1 MPSKDSQSAAAAAP
15 DNGNNK
21 LNGVSADKPS
31 SKGVK
36 NGNGKPDG
44 EYNADSIKVL
54 GGMEAVRKRPAMYI
68 GSTGE
73 MGLHHLVYE
82 VVDNSVDEALA
93 GFADRIDVTIHID
106 DSITVVDNGRGIPT
120 DEMDVDGERLPA
132 AQVVMTVLHAGG
144 KFDSSTYKVSG
155 GLHGVGVSCVNALS
169 HLLELEIWRDGAVFE
184 QTYSKGEP
192 TSKLKKTGTTKK
204 RGTKVHFVPDKEIF
218 TVTEYNYDTLA
229 QRLRELA
236 FLNKGLLITL
246 ADERTTDPKTGES
259 KKAEFKYNGGIAE
272 FIKHLNRGKAVLHD
286 KPIYMEWADDASKA
300 PTTGVSDNARYGNI
314 QMEIGLQYNDGYSE
328 SVFSF
333 ANNINTVDGGTHL
346 QGFRTALTRT
356 INAAGQSL
364 GLFKDV
370 KENLSGDDVREG
382 LVAVVSVKLSQPQFE
397 GQTKGKL
404 NSDIAGNVQA
414 FVNDRLGAFLEQ
426 NPAVAKKIINKAI
439 EAARAREA
447 ARKARDLTRR
457 KGALDGGGLPG
468 KLADCSER
476 QPERCEVYL
485 VEGESA
491 GGTAKQ
497 GRDRRFQA
505 ILPLKGK
512 ILNVEK
518 ARYDKMLG
526 HEEIRAMITALG
538 TGIGKDD
545 FDISKLRYG
554 KIILMTDADVDGS
567 HIRTLL
573 LTFFFRHMQELI
585 KRGNVYIAQPPLY
598 RIKKGKFEQ
607 YIKNDAEL
615 VKVMVKRAADGIVVR
630 YGEGAAVLEGAP
642 LTKFMTTLND
652 FIGFYDK
659 VDKRIRDQKITELLS
674 RADLIKRVDFE
685 GDSKKPPQ
693 KLAALQKALKAVAK
707 EREIK
712 EVKEPRFE
720 EEHSLW
726 ELAYVNSQGAEHVIN
741 WELASTPEYRQ
752 MMSKYKQIE
761 QYMQPPYFVEP
772 LKKEGSSTNGT
783 EELSDAAKAD
793 QEKAEQK
800 APRVSK
806 RKTEAVTVEKSSP
819 RDLFDYVFNEGRKD
833 YDVQRYKGL
842 GEMSSTQLWDT
853 TMDPERRTL
862 LSVKLEDIT
871 ETETIFTT
879 LMGEDVEARR
889 KFIEENAL
897 DVKNLD
903 I

>member
-1 MPSKDSQSAAAAAP
+1 MATKESAVATA
-15 DNGNNK
+15 K
-21 LNGVSADKPS
+21 EQIKPKKS
-31 SKGVK
+31 VAEGG
-36 NGNGKPDG
+36 NGNGD
-44 EYNADSIKVL
+44 YTADSIKVL

-93 GFADRIDVTIHID
+93 GFADKIEVTIHID
-106 DSITVVDNGRGIPT
+106 NSITVVDNGRGIPV
-120 DEMDVDGERLPA
+120 DNMDIDGEKVPA
-132 AQVVMTVLHAGG
+132 AQVVMTKLHAGG
-144 KFDSSTYKVSG
+144 KFDSSSYKVSG

-169 HLLELEIWRDGAVFE
+169 EELELEIWRDGFTWE

-192 TSKLKKTGTTKK
+192 TSKLKKTGAVKAKT
-204 RGTKVHFVPDKEIF
+204 GTKVRFLPDKSIF
-218 TVTEYNYDTLA
+218 TATEYNYDTLA

-246 ADERTTDPKTGES
+246 TDERNTDSKTGEA
-259 KKAEFKYNGGIAE
+259 KRAEFKYNGGIAE

-286 KPIYMEWADDASKA
+286 KPIYMEADKDQ
-300 PTTGVSDNARYGNI
+300 VHI
-314 QMEIGLQYNDGYSE
+314 EIGLQYNDGYSE

-346 QGFRTALTRT
+346 SGFRTSLTRT
-356 INAAGQSL
+356 INYAGQQM

-370 KENLSGDDVREG
+370 KENLTGDDVREG
-382 LVAVVSVKLSQPQFE
+382 LVAVISVKLPQPQFE

-404 NSDIAGNVQA
+404 NSDIAGIVQA
-414 FVNDRLGAFLEQ
+414 FVNERLGAYLEQ
-426 NPAVAKKIINKAI
+426 NPTAGRKIINKAI

-476 QPERCEVYL
+476 QPERCELFL

-538 TGIGKDD
+538 TGISKED
-545 FDISKLRYG
+545 FDASKLRYG
-554 KIILMTDADVDGS
+554 KVILMTDADVDGS

-598 RIKKGKFEQ
+598 SIKKGKSQQ
-607 YIKNDAEL
+607 YIKDDREF
-615 VKVMVKRAADGIVVR
+615 VKVMVKKASDGLVVR
-630 YGEGAAVLEGAP
+630 YGEGAAKVEGQQ
-642 LTKFMTTLND
+642 LTRFITTLNEY
-652 FIGFYDK
+652 INFYDK
-659 VDKRIRDQKITELLS
+659 VSKRTRDERITDLLPKLDLS
-674 RADLIKRVDFE
+674 KRADFE
-685 GDSKKPPQ
+685 GDKSAPPKKVAQ
-693 KLAALQKALKAVAK
+693 LEKDIKKIAK
-707 EREIK
+707 ERQFK
-712 EVKEPRFE
+712 EVESRFD
-720 EEHSLW
+720 EEHNLW
-726 ELAYVNSQGAEHVIN
+726 EARYVNSQGAEHLIN

-752 MMSKYKQIE
+752 LLSKFKQIE
-761 QYMQPPYFVEP
+761 PYLEPPFIVETIAKP
-772 LKKEGSSTNGT
+772 TPASGNG
-783 EELSDAAKAD
+783 EELSDAERED
-793 QEKAEQK
+793 IEKAQK
-800 APRVSK
+800 KTTKAVPKK
-806 RKTEAVTVEKSSP
+806 RSAEPEVVEKASA
-819 RDLFDYVFNEGRKD
+819 REMFDRSE
-833 YDVQRYKGL
+833 
-842 GEMSSTQLWDT
+842 
-853 TMDPERRTL
+853 ERR
-862 LSVKLEDIT
+862 
-871 ETETIFTT
+871 
-879 LMGEDVEARR
+879 
-889 KFIEENAL
+889 
-897 DVKNLD
+897 
-903 I
+903 

>member
-1 MPSKDSQSAAAAAP
+1 MEWSRMAPKDSQSTSAATP
-15 DNGNNK
+15 ENSKPIEVQNEKPQRNG
-21 LNGVSADKPS
+21 
-31 SKGVK
+31 K
-36 NGNGKPDG
+36 NGAGKSEG
-44 EYNADSIKVL
+44 EYTADSIKVL

-120 DEMDVDGERLPA
+120 EEMDVDGERLPA
-132 AQVVMTVLHAGG
+132 AQVVMTMLHAGG

-169 HLLELEIWRDGAVFE
+169 HQLDLEIWREGYVWE
-184 QTYSKGEP
+184 QSYSKGEP
-192 TSKLKKTGTTKK
+192 TTKLKKTGNTKK
-204 RGTKVHFVPDKEIF
+204 RGTKVRFLPDKEIF
-218 TVTEYNYDTLA
+218 TTTEYNYDTLA
-229 QRLRELA
+229 QRLREMA

-246 ADERTTDPKTGES
+246 TDERTTDQKTGEP
-259 KKAEFKYNGGIAE
+259 KRAEFKYNGGIAE
-272 FIKHLNRGKAVLHD
+272 FIKHLNRGKSVLHD
-286 KPIYMEWADDASKA
+286 KPIYMEAERD
-300 PTTGVSDNARYGNI
+300 GVT
-314 QMEIGLQYNDGYSE
+314 MEIALQYNDGYSE
-328 SVFSF
+328 TVFSF

-346 QGFRTALTRT
+346 SGFRTSLTRT
-356 INAAGQSL
+356 INYAGQQL

-370 KENLSGDDVREG
+370 KENLTGDDVREG

-404 NSDIAGNVQA
+404 NSDIAGIVQA
-414 FVNDRLGAFLEQ
+414 FVNERLGGFFEQ
-426 NPAVAKKIINKAI
+426 NPPVAKKIINKAI

-468 KLADCSER
+468 KLADCQER

-538 TGIGKDD
+538 TGIGKED
-545 FDISKLRYG
+545 FDAAKLRYG

-585 KRGNVYIAQPPLY
+585 KRGHVYIAQPPLY

-607 YIKNDAEL
+607 YIKNDKEF
-615 VKVMVKRAADGIVVR
+615 VKVMVKRAADGIIVR
-630 YGEGAAVLEGAP
+630 YGEGAAALEGAP

-652 FIGFYDK
+652 YIGFFDK
-659 VDKRIRDQKITELLS
+659 VDKRIRDEKITEVLP
-674 RADLIKRVDFE
+674 RADLVKRVDFE
-685 GDSKKPPQ
+685 GDSKSPP
-693 KLAALQKALKAVAK
+693 KKILALEKSLKTIQK
-707 EREIK
+707 ERGIK
-712 EVKEPRFE
+712 SVERRFE

-726 ELAYVNSQGAEHVIN
+726 EVTVVNSQGAEHVIN

-761 QYMQPPYFVEP
+761 QYMQPPYYIEAV
-772 LKKEGSSTNGT
+772 KKESGSNGK
-783 EELSDAAKAD
+783 EELSDAESAD

-800 APRVSK
+800 SPKASK
-806 RKTEAVTVEKSSP
+806 RRAAEAETVEKASA
-819 RDLFDYVFNEGRKD
+819 RELFDYVLNEGRKD
-833 YDVQRYKGL
+833 YTVQRYKGL
-842 GEMSSTQLWDT
+842 GEMSSQQLWET

-862 LSVKLEDIT
+862 LSVKLEDLT

-897 DVKNLD
+897 EVKNLD

>member
-1 MPSKDSQSAAAAAP
+1 MATEVLGSTAIHGDNDSYTG
-15 DNGNNK
+15 DN
-21 LNGVSADKPS
+21 
-31 SKGVK
+31 
-36 NGNGKPDG
+36 
-44 EYNADSIKVL
+44 IKVL
-54 GGMEAVRKRPAMYI
+54 EGLEAVRLRPAMYI

-93 GFADRIDVTIHID
+93 GYASKIDVIIHVD
-106 DSITVVDNGRGIPT
+106 NSITVVDDGRGIPI
-120 DEMDVDGERLPA
+120 DEMTLDNGERMPA
-132 AQVVMTVLHAGG
+132 VQVVLTKLHAGG
-144 KFDSSTYKVSG
+144 KFDASTYKVSG

-169 HLLELEIWRDGAVFE
+169 EAFDVEIWRDHTFE
-184 QTYSKGEP
+184 QDYSRGIP
-192 TSKLKKTGTTKK
+192 TSKLRQTGNTRR
-204 RGTKVHFVPDKEIF
+204 RGTKVHFLPDRTIF
-218 TVTEYNYDTLA
+218 TFTEYNYDTLA

-236 FLNKGLLITL
+236 FLNKGLEITL
-246 ADERTTDPKTGES
+246 TDERTTDAKTGEA
-259 KKAEFKYNGGIAE
+259 KRAEFKYAGGIAE
-272 FIKHLNRGKAVLHD
+272 FIKHINRGKSVLHD
-286 KPIYMEWADDASKA
+286 KPIYMEAERD
-300 PTTGVSDNARYGNI
+300 GVT
-314 QMEIGLQYNDGYSE
+314 MEIALQYNDAYSE
-328 SVFSF
+328 TVFSF

-346 QGFRTALTRT
+346 SGFRTSLTRT
-356 INAAGQSL
+356 INYAGQQL

-370 KENLSGDDVREG
+370 KENLTGDDVREG

-404 NSDIAGNVQA
+404 NSDIAGTVQA
-414 FVNDRLGAFLEQ
+414 FVNERLGAFFDQ
-426 NPAVAKKIINKAI
+426 NPPVAKKIINKAI
-439 EAARAREA
+439 DAARAREA

-476 QPERCEVYL
+476 QPDRCEVYL

-538 TGIGKDD
+538 TGIGKED
-545 FDISKLRYG
+545 FDASKLRYG

-573 LTFFFRHMQELI
+573 LTFFFRHMQDLI

-598 RIKKGKFEQ
+598 RVKKGKFEQ
-607 YIKNDAEL
+607 YIKNDAEF

-630 YGEGAAVLEGAP
+630 YGEGAAALEGAP

-652 FIGFYDK
+652 YIGFVDK
-659 VDKRIRDQKITELLS
+659 VNKRIRDEKITEVLPP
-674 RADLIKRVDFE
+674 ADLVKRVDFE
-685 GDSKKPPQ
+685 GDSKSPP
-693 KLAALQKALKAVAK
+693 KKILALEKSLKAIQK
-707 EREIK
+707 DRGIK
-712 EVKEPRFE
+712 SVEKRFE

-726 ELAYVNSQGAEHVIN
+726 EVAFVNSQGAEHVIN
-741 WELASTPEYRQ
+741 WELVSAPEYRQ

-761 QYMQPPYFVEP
+761 QYMQPPYYIEAV
-772 LKKEGSSTNGT
+772 KKEAGSNGK
-783 EELSDAAKAD
+783 EELSDAERAD

-800 APRVSK
+800 SPKTSK
-806 RKTEAVTVEKSSP
+806 RKTEAETVEKASA
-819 RDLFDYVFNEGRKD
+819 RDLFDYVLNEGRKD
-833 YDVQRYKGL
+833 YTIQRYKGL
-842 GEMSSTQLWDT
+842 GEMSSQQLWET

-862 LSVKLEDIT
+862 LKVKLEDLT
-871 ETETIFTT
+871 ETEAIFTT

-889 KFIEENAL
+889 KFIEDNAL